1 MQLTRRTALQGL
13 GLTSLFATSAGFASA
28 VFAGDSHPRLLVVH
42 LRGGLDA
49 LAALPPHG
57 DPDFRRGRGRAREL
71 GTSDDAFGVKL
82 DPLFA
87 LHPALEP
94 LARFYSAGELLIL
107 PATGIPDIGRSH
119 DAAQRVLFDGDF
131 DGGDFGWPG
140 RAASVLS
147 QGRQPI
153 WRAAPAGL
161 PNDALFD
168 LVLGNPGLD
177 LARLWLGEASG
188 SAGDAV
194 QTLLARRH
202 ALSAASFVA
211 AATSA
216 GQALSGPDGPR
227 VALLQL
233 DGIDTHVAQGERL
246 SATLGTLARG
256 VVAFSEAAAAIWRQ
270 TVVLGIT
277 EFGRSAHFNDQGGTD
292 HGSASVAF
300 LMGGAIAGGRIA
312 GRWPGLAP
320 DQLHEGTDL
329 AVTTDARSIVN
340 AVLKDH
346 LGLSSQAMAMVA
358 PNASG
363 LQAIKGLF
371 LV

>member
-13 GLTSLFATSAGFASA
+13 GLASLFATSAGRASA

-57 DPDFRRGRGRAREL
+57 DPDFRRVRGTAREL
-71 GTSDDAFGVKL
+71 DTSDDAFGLKL

-107 PATGIPDIGRSH
+107 PATGIPDIGKSH
-119 DAAQRVLFDGDF
+119 DAAQRVLFDGDV

-147 QGRQPI
+147 QGRQTI
-153 WRAAPAGL
+153 WRAAPADL
-161 PNDALFD
+161 SNDVLFD
-168 LVLGNPGLD
+168 LALANPGLD
-177 LARLWLGEASG
+177 IARLCLGAASG
-188 SAGDAV
+188 SAETV
-194 QTLLARRH
+194 QTLLARRQ
-202 ALSAASFVA
+202 ALSAASFAA

-216 GQALSGPDGPR
+216 AQALSRPDGPR

-233 DGIDTHVAQGERL
+233 DGVDTHVAQGARL

-277 EFGRSAHFNDQGGTD
+277 EFGRSVHFNEQGGTD

-300 LMGGAIAGGRIA
+300 LMGGAVAGGRIA
-312 GRWPGLAP
+312 GRWPGLAA
-320 DQLHEGTDL
+320 DQLHAETDL
-329 AVTTDARSIVN
+329 AVTTDVRSIVN

-346 LGLSSQAMAMVA
+346 FGFSSQAMAMVA

-363 LQAIKGLF
+363 LPAISGLCRT
-371 LV
+371 

>member
-1 MQLTRRTALQGL
+1 MARRGVRFSRRRRADIACA
-13 GLTSLFATSAGFASA
+13 ATCAECCKLCRS
-28 VFAGDSHPRLLVVH
+28 GD
-42 LRGGLDA
+42 LRGAGA
-49 LAALPPHG
+49 VRAGRPARGPAAV
-57 DPDFRRGRGRAREL
+57 GRYRYPRCSGRA
-71 GTSDDAFGVKL
+71 SFG
-82 DPLFA
+82 
-87 LHPALEP
+87 HP
-94 LARFYSAGELLIL
+94 
-107 PATGIPDIGRSH
+107 
-119 DAAQRVLFDGDF
+119 
-131 DGGDFGWPG
+131 W
-140 RAASVLS
+140 
-147 QGRQPI
+147 
-153 WRAAPAGL
+153 
-161 PNDALFD
+161 
-168 LVLGNPGLD
+168 
-177 LARLWLGEASG
+177 
-188 SAGDAV
+188 
-194 QTLLARRH
+194 
-202 ALSAASFVA
+202 
-211 AATSA
+211 
-216 GQALSGPDGPR
+216 
-227 VALLQL
+227 
-233 DGIDTHVAQGERL
+233 
-246 SATLGTLARG
+246 TLARG

>member
-13 GLTSLFATSAGFASA
+13 GLTSLFATSTGFASA
-28 VFAGDSHPRLLVVH
+28 VFADDSHPRLLVVH

-49 LAALPPHG
+49 LAMLPPHG
-57 DPDFRRGRGRAREL
+57 DPDFGRMRRRTREL
-71 GTSDDAFGVKL
+71 DGPDDAFGVKL

-94 LARFYSAGELLIL
+94 LAPHYLAGELLIL
-107 PATGIPDIGRSH
+107 PATGIPDIGKSH
-119 DAAQRVLFDGDF
+119 GAAQRVLFDGDV
-131 DGGDFGWPG
+131 DGGDLGWPG

-147 QGRQPI
+147 QGRQTI
-153 WRAAPAGL
+153 WRAAPADVS
-161 PNDALFD
+161 NDVLFD
-168 LVLGNPGLD
+168 LVLANQGLD
-177 LARLWLGEASG
+177 IARLCLGEASG
-188 SAGDAV
+188 SAADTV

-202 ALSAASFVA
+202 ASFAA

-216 GQALSGPDGPR
+216 AQALSRPGGPR

-233 DGIDTHVAQGERL
+233 DGMDTHVAQEERL

-256 VVAFSEAAAAIWRQ
+256 VVAFSEAAAPIWRQ

-277 EFGRSAHFNDQGGTD
+277 EFGRSVHFNEQRGTD
-292 HGSASVAF
+292 HGGASVAF

-312 GRWPGLAP
+312 GRWPGLAG

-329 AVTTDARSIVN
+329 AVTTDVRSIVH

-346 LGLSSQAMAMVA
+346 LGLSSQAMATVA
-358 PNASG
+358 PNASDLQIIEG
-363 LQAIKGLF
+363 LVQL
-371 LV
+371 

>member
-1 MQLTRRTALQGL
+1 MQLTRRTALQCL

-28 VFAGDSHPRLLVVH
+28 VFAGDSQPRLLVVH

-57 DPDFRRGRGRAREL
+57 DPDFRRVRGTAREL
-71 GTSDDAFGVKL
+71 DTSDDAFGVKL

-107 PATGIPDIGRSH
+107 PATGIPGIGKSH
-119 DAAQRVLFDGDF
+119 DAAQRVLFDGDV

-147 QGRQPI
+147 QGRQTI
-153 WRAAPAGL
+153 WRAAPADL
-161 PNDALFD
+161 PNDVLFD
-168 LVLGNPGLD
+168 LALANPGLD
-177 LARLWLGEASG
+177 IARLCLGEASG

-194 QTLLARRH
+194 QTLLARRQ
-202 ALSAASFVA
+202 ARSAASFAA

-216 GQALSGPDGPR
+216 GQALSKPDGPR

-233 DGIDTHVAQGERL
+233 DGIDTHVAQGDRL
-246 SATLGTLARG
+246 SATLGTLACG

-277 EFGRSAHFNDQGGTD
+277 EFGRSAHFNEQGGTD
-292 HGSASVAF
+292 HGGASVAF

-312 GRWPGLAP
+312 GRWPGLAA

-358 PNASG
+358 PSASG
-363 LQAIKGLF
+363 LQAVKGLF
-371 LV
+371 QT

>member
-1 MQLTRRTALQGL
+1 MQLTRRAALQCL
-13 GLTSLFATSAGFASA
+13 GLASLFGTSAGRASA
-28 VFAGDSHPRLLVVH
+28 VFSGDSHPRLLVVH

-49 LAALPPHG
+49 LAALPPYG
-57 DPDFRRGRGRAREL
+57 DPDFPRVRGRAREL
-71 GTSDDAFGVKL
+71 DVSDDGGKL

-94 LARFYSAGELLIL
+94 LAPFYSAGELLIL
-107 PATGIPDIGRSH
+107 PATGIPGIGKSH
-119 DAAQRVLFDGDF
+119 GVAQRVLFDGDV

-153 WRAAPAGL
+153 WRPAPADL
-161 PNDALFD
+161 SNDVLFD
-168 LVLGNPGLD
+168 LVLANPGLD
-177 LARLWLGEASG
+177 IARLCLGEASG
-188 SAGDAV
+188 TAGDAV

-202 ALSAASFVA
+202 ALSAASFAA

-216 GQALSGPDGPR
+216 AQALSRPDGPR

-256 VVAFSEAAAAIWRQ
+256 VVAFSEAAAAIWHQ

-277 EFGRSAHFNDQGGTD
+277 EFGRSIHFNEQGGTD
-292 HGSASVAF
+292 HGGASVAF

-320 DQLHEGTDL
+320 DQLHEVTDL
-329 AVTTDARSIVN
+329 AVTTDVRSIVN

-363 LQAIKGLF
+363 LQTTKGLF
-371 LV
+371 RI